1 MKTNLRLAL
10 CFVSFLVG
18 AGAANAADS
27 VRVQASTHLRV
38 AVVDASK
45 RDATRSSVHEAFAA
59 SLSASLQRQLG
70 GPVGVRMI
78 EQADIT
84 KAAADL
90 DAGAC
95 DAALV
100 FEATL
105 PIEMRTAG
113 FSVMRG
119 VSEVGVPVRIFHLVV
134 NKGDPSLVNLLTS
147 AFNDTLKAA
156 RFQEAL
162 TRSVAIKVVASNTL

>member
-1 MKTNLRLAL
+1 MKTKLRLAL
-10 CFVSFLVG
+10 SIVSLLVG
-18 AGAANAADS
+18 VGVARAGDS

-38 AVVDASK
+38 TVVDTSK
-45 RDATRSSVHEAFAA
+45 RDAARASVHEAFAA

-70 GPVGVRMI
+70 GPVGVKMI
-78 EQADIT
+78 DQADIS

-105 PIEMRTAG
+105 PVEMRTPS

-119 VSEVGVPVRIFHLVV
+119 VSEVGVPV
-134 NKGDPSLVNLLTS
+134 
-147 AFNDTLKAA
+147 
-156 RFQEAL
+156 
-162 TRSVAIKVVASNTL
+162 